1 MFLELKCRV
10 ELVHVSFKVPT
21 YYDDGAN
28 KVPLVV
34 VSKEVQQPYLL
45 LLFLGVSAV

>member
-1 MFLELKCRV
+1 VFLELKCRV
-10 ELVHVSFKVPT
+10 ELVHVSIKVSA

-28 KVPLVV
+28 KVPLVA
-34 VSKEVQQPYLL
+34 VSEEDRQPYLL